1 MFWIPPTVFWPLLM
15 YKPHLWMGGK
25 SQSLSTVKSR
35 SWDFG
40 QSGERLEISIKSSSE
55 VLKIQILA
63 WTTNREENTEVKQ
76 AKQNIKLQ
84 GSKKFMSRDW
94 GAGSN
99 YSLSMGAAV
108 CFLLGTRSENRDPDC
123 PLSQCVCEVV
133 GVTATELGASN
144 YSCTER
150 AWDTDQQDQTKGTSS
165 RLKGGKVLILEGP
178 IPS

>member
-1 MFWIPPTVFWPLLM
+1 M
-15 YKPHLWMGGK
+15 YKQHFWMGGN
-25 SQSLSTVKSR
+25 SQSVSTVKSR
-35 SWDFG
+35 SGDFG
-40 QSGERLEISIKSSSE
+40 QSGDRLEISIKSRSE

-76 AKQNIKLQ
+76 AKQNKKLQ

-99 YSLSMGAAV
+99 YSLSMSAAI

-123 PLSQCVCEVV
+123 CPLSQCVCEVV
-133 GVTATELGASN
+133 SVTATELGAAN

-150 AWDTDQQDQTKGTSS
+150 TWDTDQQDQTKGTSG
-165 RLKGGKVLILEGP
+165 RLKGEKVLILEGP